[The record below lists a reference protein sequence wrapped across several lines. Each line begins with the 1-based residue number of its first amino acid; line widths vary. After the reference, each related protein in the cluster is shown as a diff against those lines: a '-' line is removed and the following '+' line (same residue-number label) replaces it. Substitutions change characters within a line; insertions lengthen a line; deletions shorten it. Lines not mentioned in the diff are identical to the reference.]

1 MKMSCS
7 IVIDTLYF
15 ILFMDDVEKDDVDK
29 DEINEDHELVKLL
42 TY

>member
-1 MKMSCS
+1 MKFLRKCHGV
-7 IVIDTLYF
+7 VIDALYF
-15 ILFMDDVEKDDVDK
+15 RLFMDDVDK